1 MVLAIRY
8 IVDLDGFNV
17 KGHKFIA
24 KEMAVLD
31 TFNGEIKSFYFKVG
45 NVKDYKFN
53 DKQMK
58 TINYV
63 TKYVHGLKFKDY
75 YPNRTTYINDDDKNT
90 LNLPDDQSELPQNHL
105 DEIFKILVRNC
116 FTCTNKIKD
125 YNIYYKGKEEKDDG
139 DGDECDNDYEK
150 DFCDLS
156 TTPHFKIAYKGG
168 IFEQE
173 ILNRI
178 NYSYVSF
185 NLELLNCPKF
195 DELYYI
201 FNTRENTINEM
212 KNNKYTMNVKPS
224 SISICKWHKTNINGK
239 LPHCS
244 RMEVFYFNL
253 HLASIIPNNNNNTL
267 YC

>member
-75 YPNRTTYINDDDKNT
+75 YPNRTTYINDDEA
-90 LNLPDDQSELPQNHL
+90 LNLPEDQSELPQNQL
-105 DEIFKILVRNC
+105 DKIFEILVENC
-116 FTCTNKIKD
+116 FTFTNKIKD
-125 YNIYYKGKEEKDDG
+125 YNIRYKYENECNG
-139 DGDECDNDYEK
+139 DYGE

-156 TTPHFKIAYKGG
+156 STPHFKIAYKGG

-173 ILNRI
+173 VLNRI
-178 NYSYVSF
+178 NVSYIGF

-195 DELYYI
+195 DELYYM
-201 FNTRENTINEM
+201 FNTRENTIYND
-212 KNNKYTMNVKPS
+212 KTSKYAMNAKPS
-224 SISICKWHKTNINGK
+224 TIGICKWHKISINGK

-253 HLASIIPNNNNNTL
+253 HLVSITSNNDTL